1 MAESARLSP
10 LQRETIIKLRDLYL
24 RNVGILARRRQRLT
38 AVLQV
43 RADSCCKIGRSAL
56 CTPVPFACFQR
67 SYRICRLRPGEISIL
82 QTSPVC
88 AADGA
93 ANEQRPVRRRH

>member
-10 LQRETIIKLRDLYL
+10 LQQETIIKLRDLYL

-43 RADSCCKIGRSAL
+43 RWGCRMRCRTAAAHCACVGLEGQLHVDLRKLDKQQGR
-56 CTPVPFACFQR
+56 R
-67 SYRICRLRPGEISIL
+67 
-82 QTSPVC
+82 
-88 AADGA
+88 
-93 ANEQRPVRRRH
+93 

>member
-10 LQRETIIKLRDLYL
+10 LQQETIIKLRDLYL

-43 RADSCCKIGRSAL
+43 RSG
-56 CTPVPFACFQR
+56 
-67 SYRICRLRPGEISIL
+67 CRMRCR
-82 QTSPVC
+82 T
-88 AADGA
+88 AAAHYGCS
-93 ANEQRPVRRRH
+93 